1 MSKFVTREVEIP
13 DDLNDDEH
21 PGAVPSSW
29 ATARAPSFHSG
40 RSGGS
45 GGVTGPLGGPAGA
58 GGASQPPLPAL
69 PDVLLDALA
78 REPPPEPANNSAA
91 SSGTIS
97 GRMSF
102 SMNRSSSFFDPNK
115 VSPALPSLPPS
126 SPLAVPYPS
135 APSSP
140 SLATSSAGFSTNR
153 TEVANTSMT
162 LTRTFSRP
170 DVFDHAGAAS
180 TSTAQRTARSSS
192 GLSTSN
198 SNDSLSPSDAGR
210 SPHPAATGSKR
221 NMFKSL
227 AFGRP
232 RSSLP
237 PTGPLP
243 PPPPQHGPSSSTGSS
258 PWTRIAMDPTAAS
271 SDMPRLPTITDSP
284 VVNARLPPPS
294 SSPTVSRQPSRQ
306 QLATLAQRLSHSAR
320 EGDRWLLE
328 AQAAGLG
335 IGTAGPGG
343 KRDGVDEEEGED
355 DEDGAVAAWGRIG
368 EQYTRDLQRER
379 VAEVDLEYDDD
390 DDSDADIDLDGEP
403 TGELQPGSES
413 LADAHLS
420 PEEGDFH
427 DARQTQSPEL
437 SKPPALVPVPALIAI
452 DTVSTAQPQA
462 DSRTDSSVA
471 GESSFLRR
479 RPAALHL
486 LQQHID
492 DGRPR
497 TAPLP
502 RELGLPVVNAG
513 AGGTVAEDE
522 AIRNRSWSAGDL
534 ALRAGHGGGGE
545 EDEELVRRLGAI
557 DTNARGAERMPSPQ
571 DYHSPVSPVPVADFV
586 VAVVGP
592 RHVGK
597 STVVRRGL
605 KRSVDKPVVLHED
618 EVGNRVTTTTTSF
631 TLAGQ
636 RRTIEVLEIDMHLLK
651 YNDEGVI
658 WPDGLPQCE
667 GAMLCYDSTDPAALS
682 SLSILLKAFWTRG
695 SDVPLIVL
703 ACKAVPSA
711 PPPSSSSSGSQNAT
725 DPKEAAKVCNVYG
738 AGIVTLD
745 GGVDD
750 PQRKTKECFNWIIRQ
765 IMDNRGEI
773 RRPASAASTSLSG
786 SRRGSVQHYAMTSK
800 SPVTSAP
807 SSASSSA
814 FADRL
819 HSPSGPQDRLIRSD
833 SLGAGLGLSV
843 VREAPV
849 GRSEGEGEGEAHEG
863 AAPAPELQQQ
873 HQLEPLSSPNSAAPT
888 YESEAPTYATTEERE
903 GEGEIDEGQPH
914 QRKSAKTAALDL
926 YFSRDDMIDKF
937 LYAAVTG
944 NDEQYVTLF
953 LITYRRFARPY
964 DVLEKLIERFEFV
977 AGRLKT
983 DPLLSRFA
991 QMKICGVLSTWM
1003 QNYPGDFTS
1012 PTTFGVVQPFLE
1024 SLLPRGATWV
1034 AHYALDLLPLLASIS
1049 AQSDPDGA
1057 WALPD
1062 KPLTEVNL
1070 PTSTGDPVRPAPAPR
1085 RPSLAPSYDSTSSI
1099 APSTYMQAS
1108 GMHRAALS
1116 VPGSVGTAD
1125 SSGPH
1130 ASSLSPRP
1138 ASEAG
1143 TLDTQDSSEQSQSFG
1158 GSTASL
1164 RSKNPT
1170 SSMLVDVSNA
1180 IMELREEDIAM
1191 QITRLAWKLFS
1202 GMTPRDLLRH
1212 VLAPRDPANPR
1223 VALRDSESNVMRSIA
1238 FINYLAS
1245 WTSTMILVQSKL
1257 KMRARI
1263 MEKMLLVALA
1273 LREQENFDSLMGVLA
1288 GLNSQPIFRLSETMA
1303 LVTAKLD
1310 GDAGKQ
1316 PRRSE
1321 QPDGD
1326 KNKLPKKLRSLNRLM
1341 AATKSFSA
1349 YRLALAN
1356 SGMNMIPYLGVHL
1369 QDITVV
1375 NEIKSDLRDGKV
1387 NWSKFSQMGR
1397 SAAIVLDCA
1406 RVAPAL
1412 PVDRTIEKFI
1422 ANVPIV
1428 DEERQYALSY
1438 AHQPRQSDKPVTT
1451 RSRLRTLAKSTFASA
1466 SNNA

>member
-13 DDLNDDEH
+13 DDPNDDEH

-29 ATARAPSFHSG
+29 AAARAPSFHSG
-40 RSGGS
+40 RSGGL
-45 GGVTGPLGGPAGA
+45 GGVTGPPGGPAGA
-58 GGASQPPLPAL
+58 GGATQPPLPAL
-69 PDVLLDALA
+69 PDALLDALA
-78 REPPPEPANNSAA
+78 REPPPSPVSNSAA
-91 SSGTIS
+91 PSGTIS
-97 GRMSF
+97 GRTSF
-102 SMNRSSSFFDPNK
+102 SMNRSSSFFDPSK

-135 APSSP
+135 SPTSP
-140 SLATSSAGFSTNR
+140 SLPASSAGFSTNR
-153 TEVANTSMT
+153 TEIASTPT
-162 LTRTFSRP
+162 ALTRNSSRP
-170 DVFDHAGAAS
+170 DVFDHPGTAS
-180 TSTAQRTARSSS
+180 SPPAQRTARSSS

-198 SNDSLSPSDAGR
+198 SNDSLSPTDAGR
-210 SPHPAATGSKR
+210 SPNPAATGSKR

-232 RSSLP
+232 RSALP

-243 PPPPQHGPSSSTGSS
+243 PAPPQQGPSSSSGSS
-258 PWTRIAMDPTAAS
+258 LWTRITTDPAAAS
-271 SDMPRLPTITDSP
+271 SGMPRLPTITDSP
-284 VVNARLPPPS
+284 VMNARLPTPS
-294 SSPTVSRQPSRQ
+294 SGPSVSRQPSRQ

-320 EGDRWLLE
+320 EGDRWLFE

-335 IGTAGPGG
+335 IETAGPGG
-343 KRDGVDEEEGED
+343 KREGDEEEGDED
-355 DEDGAVAAWGRIG
+355 DEDGAVAAWGRSR

-379 VAEVDLEYDDD
+379 AAEVDLEYDDED
-390 DDSDADIDLDGEP
+390 DDDSDNSDADIDLDGEP
-403 TGELQPGSES
+403 TRELEPDSDS
-413 LADAHLS
+413 PVDTHLS

-427 DARQTQSPEL
+427 DARQHQSPEL
-437 SKPPALVPVPALIAI
+437 SQSPAPVPGPAPIAV
-452 DTVSTAQPQA
+452 DTSSTAQTQA
-462 DSRTDSSVA
+462 RSRTDSSFA
-471 GESSFLRR
+471 GESPFLRR
-479 RPAALHL
+479 RPTALHL

-492 DGRPR
+492 DGGPS

-502 RELGLPVVNAG
+502 RELGLPVANAG
-513 AGGTVAEDE
+513 ASGNVAEDE
-522 AIRNRSWSAGDL
+522 AIRNRSWSDGDL
-534 ALRAGHGGGGE
+534 ALQAGQGGAGA

-557 DTNARGAERMPSPQ
+557 DTTARGAERVTLPQ
-571 DYHSPVSPVPVADFV
+571 GSHSPVSPVPVADFV

-592 RHVGK
+592 RNVGK

-605 KRSVDKPVVLHED
+605 KRSVDKPVVLQED

-703 ACKAVPSA
+703 ACKAVPS
-711 PPPSSSSSGSQNAT
+711 PLPSSSSSSARRNAT

-773 RRPASAASTSLSG
+773 RRPASAASTSPSG
-786 SRRGSVQHYAMTSK
+786 SRRGSVQHYATTSK

-814 FADRL
+814 FTDHP
-819 HSPSGPQDRLIRSD
+819 HSPGGPRNRLIRRD
-833 SLGAGLGLSV
+833 SLGPGLGLSV

-849 GRSEGEGEGEAHEG
+849 GRSEGEGER
-863 AAPAPELQQQ
+863 QQQ
-873 HQLEPLSSPNSAAPT
+873 VDPLSSPNSAAPT

-903 GEGEIDEGQPH
+903 EEGEVGEGHPH
-914 QRKSAKTAALDL
+914 GRRSAKTAALDL

-991 QMKICGVLSTWM
+991 QMKICGVLSTWL

-1012 PTTFGVVQPFLE
+1012 PTTFGVVQPFLD

-1034 AHYALDLLPLLASIS
+1034 AHYALELIPLLASIS

-1070 PTSTGDPVRPAPAPR
+1070 PTSTGDPVRPALAQR

-1099 APSTYMQAS
+1099 APSTHMQAP
-1108 GMHRAALS
+1108 GMHRGALS

-1158 GSTASL
+1158 GSSSSL
-1164 RSKNPT
+1164 RTKNPT
-1170 SSMLVDVSNA
+1170 TSMLVDVSNA
-1180 IMELREEDIAM
+1180 IMELREEDIAT
-1191 QITRLAWKLFS
+1191 QITRLAWKLFG

-1422 ANVPIV
+1422 ANVPV
-1428 DEERQYALSY
+1428 LDEERQYALSY

>member
-1 MSKFVTREVEIP
+1 
-13 DDLNDDEH
+13 
-21 PGAVPSSW
+21 
-29 ATARAPSFHSG
+29 
-40 RSGGS
+40 
-45 GGVTGPLGGPAGA
+45 
-58 GGASQPPLPAL
+58 
-69 PDVLLDALA
+69 
-78 REPPPEPANNSAA
+78 
-91 SSGTIS
+91 
-97 GRMSF
+97 
-102 SMNRSSSFFDPNK
+102 
-115 VSPALPSLPPS
+115 
-126 SPLAVPYPS
+126 
-135 APSSP
+135 
-140 SLATSSAGFSTNR
+140 
-153 TEVANTSMT
+153 
-162 LTRTFSRP
+162 
-170 DVFDHAGAAS
+170 
-180 TSTAQRTARSSS
+180 
-192 GLSTSN
+192 
-198 SNDSLSPSDAGR
+198 
-210 SPHPAATGSKR
+210 
-221 NMFKSL
+221 
-227 AFGRP
+227 
-232 RSSLP
+232 
-237 PTGPLP
+237 
-243 PPPPQHGPSSSTGSS
+243 
-258 PWTRIAMDPTAAS
+258 
-271 SDMPRLPTITDSP
+271 
-284 VVNARLPPPS
+284 
-294 SSPTVSRQPSRQ
+294 
-306 QLATLAQRLSHSAR
+306 
-320 EGDRWLLE
+320 
-328 AQAAGLG
+328 
-335 IGTAGPGG
+335 
-343 KRDGVDEEEGED
+343 
-355 DEDGAVAAWGRIG
+355 
-368 EQYTRDLQRER
+368 
-379 VAEVDLEYDDD
+379 
-390 DDSDADIDLDGEP
+390 
-403 TGELQPGSES
+403 
-413 LADAHLS
+413 
-420 PEEGDFH
+420 
-427 DARQTQSPEL
+427 
-437 SKPPALVPVPALIAI
+437 
-452 DTVSTAQPQA
+452 
-462 DSRTDSSVA
+462 
-471 GESSFLRR
+471 
-479 RPAALHL
+479 
-486 LQQHID
+486 
-492 DGRPR
+492 
-497 TAPLP
+497 
-502 RELGLPVVNAG
+502 
-513 AGGTVAEDE
+513 
-522 AIRNRSWSAGDL
+522 
-534 ALRAGHGGGGE
+534 
-545 EDEELVRRLGAI
+545 
-557 DTNARGAERMPSPQ
+557 
-571 DYHSPVSPVPVADFV
+571 
-586 VAVVGP
+586 
-592 RHVGK
+592 
-597 STVVRRGL
+597 
-605 KRSVDKPVVLHED
+605 
-618 EVGNRVTTTTTSF
+618 
-631 TLAGQ
+631 
-636 RRTIEVLEIDMHLLK
+636 
-651 YNDEGVI
+651 
-658 WPDGLPQCE
+658 
-667 GAMLCYDSTDPAALS
+667 
-682 SLSILLKAFWTRG
+682 
-695 SDVPLIVL
+695 
-703 ACKAVPSA
+703 
-711 PPPSSSSSGSQNAT
+711 
-725 DPKEAAKVCNVYG
+725 
-738 AGIVTLD
+738 
-745 GGVDD
+745 
-750 PQRKTKECFNWIIRQ
+750 
-765 IMDNRGEI
+765 
-773 RRPASAASTSLSG
+773 
-786 SRRGSVQHYAMTSK
+786 MTSK

-1238 FINYLAS
+1238 FINVSTALARAAGPRLTLPPVLQYLAS

-1356 SGMNMIPYLGVHL
+1356 SGMNMIPYLCASLSFPLPRRPARKLIGRDFSSGVHL

-1428 DEERQYALSY
+1428 DEEVCPVLSPLPEEHPLSRRFRLQRQYALSY